1 MDIQLAKTFLEIM
14 SAGSFQEAAKR
25 LHVTQT
31 TVTARVKGLEEA
43 LGCRLFTRNRAGASL
58 TQEGERFVEHAK
70 NLVFTWQRA
79 RLELSMPLK
88 ASSSLVVGVENS
100 LWNPLLVETI
110 NQIQSEKRPQVA
122 AGFNVS
128 VMRELNSEDLVFDAR
143 IETEA
148 RLIEQLE
155 DGVLDAVVVHKP
167 HYRSSFVVELLMEE
181 KLIHVQSTKCS
192 QPNLFVDWGEE
203 FKAQYDAVLPNPRQ
217 QGFKT
222 NLGPLALK
230 VMLSQGGNGYFRT
243 RVVQK
248 YLASGELERVSG
260 APEFSYP
267 VYLLYGEQTAS
278 DALRRFI
285 DVLKQQSQKIEFWSV

>member
-31 TVTARVKGLEEA
+31 TVTARVKSLEES
-43 LGCRLFTRNRAGASL
+43 LGCRLFIRNRAGATL

-79 RLELSMPLK
+79 KLELSKPSEI
-88 ASSSLVVGVENS
+88 APALVVGVENS

-110 NQIQSEKRPQVA
+110 NQLHSEQYLEKQ
-122 AGFNVS
+122 NI
-128 VMRELNSEDLVFDAR
+128 VFDAR
-143 IETEA
+143 IEEESL
-148 RLIEQLE
+148 LIKQL
-155 DGVLDAVVVHKP
+155 DKGLLDAVLVHKP
-167 HYRSSFVVELLMEE
+167 HYRSNFVVELLMEE
-181 KLIHVQSTKCS
+181 KLIHVQSTKEPK
-192 QPNLFVDWGEE
+192 PNLFIDWGEE
-203 FKAQYDAVLPNPRQ
+203 FKTQYDAVLPHPRQ

-222 NLGPLALK
+222 NLGPLALR
-230 VMLSQGGNGYFRT
+230 VMLGQGGNGYFRT

-248 YLASGELERVSG
+248 YLDNGELEIVRG

-267 VYLLYGEQTAS
+267 VYLLYSEQAAS
-278 DALRRFI
+278 GALSRFI
-285 DVLKQQSQKIEFWSV
+285 EVLKQQSKRLDFWAV

>member
-31 TVTARVKGLEEA
+31 TVTARVKSLEES
-43 LGCRLFTRNRAGASL
+43 LGCRLFIRNRAGASL

-79 RLELSMPLK
+79 KLELSKPSE
-88 ASSSLVVGVENS
+88 AAPGLVVGVENS

-110 NQIQSEKRPQVA
+110 NQLLVEKQ
-122 AGFNVS
+122 NI
-128 VMRELNSEDLVFDAR
+128 VFDAR
-143 IETEA
+143 IEEESL
-148 RLIEQLE
+148 LIKQL
-155 DGVLDAVVVHKP
+155 DQGLLDAVLVHKP
-167 HYRSSFVVELLMEE
+167 HYRSIFVVELLMEE
-181 KLIHVQSTKCS
+181 KLIHVRSTKEPL
-192 QPNLFVDWGEE
+192 PNLFIDWGDE
-203 FKAQYDAVLPNPRQ
+203 FKAQYDAVLPHPRQ

-222 NLGPLALK
+222 NLGPLALI

-248 YLASGELERVSG
+248 YLANGELERVVG

-267 VYLLYGEQTAS
+267 VYLLYGEQAVS
-278 DALRRFI
+278 EALSRFTYA
-285 DVLKQQSQKIEFWSV
+285 LKQQSKTLDYWSV

>member
-31 TVTARVKGLEEA
+31 TVTARVKSLEES
-43 LGCRLFTRNRAGASL
+43 LGCRLFIRNRAGASL

-79 RLELSMPLK
+79 KLELSKPSE
-88 ASSSLVVGVENS
+88 AAPGLVVGVENS

-110 NQIQSEKRPQVA
+110 NQLLVEKQ
-122 AGFNVS
+122 NI
-128 VMRELNSEDLVFDAR
+128 VFDAR
-143 IETEA
+143 IEEESL
-148 RLIEQLE
+148 LIKQL
-155 DGVLDAVVVHKP
+155 DQGLLDAVLVHKP
-167 HYRSSFVVELLMEE
+167 HYRSNFVVELLMEE
-181 KLIHVQSTKCS
+181 KLIHVRSTKEPL
-192 QPNLFVDWGEE
+192 PNLFIDWGDE
-203 FKAQYDAVLPNPRQ
+203 FKAQYDAVLPHPRQ

-248 YLASGELERVSG
+248 YLANGELERVVG

-267 VYLLYGEQTAS
+267 VYLLYGEQAVS
-278 DALRRFI
+278 EALSRFTYA
-285 DVLKQQSQKIEFWSV
+285 LKQQSKTLDCRSV

>member
-31 TVTARVKGLEEA
+31 TVTARVKSLEQA
-43 LGCRLFTRNRAGASL
+43 VGCQLFIRNRAGASL
-58 TQEGERFVEHAK
+58 TQEGERFVAHAK

-79 RLELSMPLK
+79 KLELSKPRGYTP
-88 ASSSLVVGVENS
+88 SLVVGVENS

-110 NQIQSEKRPQVA
+110 NQLLEEKQ
-122 AGFNVS
+122 GI
-128 VMRELNSEDLVFDAR
+128 VFDAR
-143 IETEA
+143 IEEEA
-148 RLIEQLE
+148 LLIQQL
-155 DGVLDAVVVHKP
+155 DQGLLDAVLVHKP
-167 HYRSSFVVELLMEE
+167 NYRSNFVVELLMEE
-181 KLIHVQSTKCS
+181 KLIHVQSIKQP
-192 QPNLFVDWGEE
+192 QPNLFIDWGAE
-203 FKAQYDAVLPNPRQ
+203 FKAQYDAVLPHPRQ

-230 VMLSQGGNGYFRT
+230 IMLSQGGNGYFRT

-248 YLASGELERVSG
+248 YLANGELERVIG

-267 VYLLYGEQTAS
+267 VYLLYGEQVAS
-278 DALRRFI
+278 DALSRFI
-285 DVLKQQSQKIEFWSV
+285 QVLKQQSKRLDYWTL

>member
-43 LGCRLFTRNRAGASL
+43 LGCRLFIRNRAGASL
-58 TQEGERFVEHAK
+58 TKEGERFVEHAK
-70 NLVFTWQRA
+70 SLVFTWQRA
-79 RLELSMPLK
+79 KLELSKPLEI
-88 ASSSLVVGVENS
+88 SSSLMVGVENS

-110 NQIQSEKRPQVA
+110 NQLQSEKTPISNT
-122 AGFNVS
+122 AGI
-128 VMRELNSEDLVFDAR
+128 VFDTR
-143 IETEA
+143 IEDES
-148 RLIEQLE
+148 RLIEQL
-155 DGVLDAVVVHKP
+155 DKGILDAVVVHKP
-167 HYRSSFVVELLMEE
+167 HYRSNFVVELLMEE

-192 QPNLFVDWGEE
+192 QPNLFIDWGEE
-203 FKAQYDAVLPNPRQ
+203 FKLQYDAVLPNPRQ

-230 VMLSQGGNGYFRT
+230 VMLGQGGNGYFRT

-248 YLASGELERVSG
+248 YLANGELERIEG

-267 VYLLYGEQTAS
+267 VYLLYGEQAAS
-278 DALRRFI
+278 DALKRFI
-285 DVLKQQSQKIEFWSV
+285 EVLKQQSKKIEFWAV

>member
-31 TVTARVKGLEEA
+31 TVTARVKSLEES
-43 LGCRLFTRNRAGASL
+43 LGCRLFIRNRAGASL

-79 RLELSMPLK
+79 KLELSKPSEV
-88 ASSSLVVGVENS
+88 APGLVVGVENS

-110 NQIQSEKRPQVA
+110 NQLLVEKQ
-122 AGFNVS
+122 NI
-128 VMRELNSEDLVFDAR
+128 VFDAR
-143 IETEA
+143 IEEESL
-148 RLIEQLE
+148 LIKQL
-155 DGVLDAVVVHKP
+155 DQGLLDAVLVHKP
-167 HYRSSFVVELLMEE
+167 HYRSNFVVELLMEE
-181 KLIHVQSTKCS
+181 KLIHVRSTKEPL
-192 QPNLFVDWGEE
+192 PNLFIDWGDE
-203 FKAQYDAVLPNPRQ
+203 FKAQYDAVLPHPRQ

-248 YLASGELERVSG
+248 YLANGELERVVG

-267 VYLLYGEQTAS
+267 VYLLYGEQAVS
-278 DALRRFI
+278 EALSRFTYA
-285 DVLKQQSQKIEFWSV
+285 LKQQSKTLDYWSV

>member
-14 SAGSFQEAAKR
+14 SSGSFQEAAKR

-31 TVTARVKGLEEA
+31 TVTARVKSLEQA
-43 LGCRLFTRNRAGASL
+43 LDCRLFIRNRAGASL

-79 RLELSMPLK
+79 KLELAEPSGDTSGLI
-88 ASSSLVVGVENS
+88 VGVENS

-110 NQIQSEKRPQVA
+110 IQLQSEKA
-122 AGFNVS
+122 
-128 VMRELNSEDLVFDAR
+128 NSTLDVRVDAR
-143 IETEA
+143 IDAESE
-148 RLIEQLE
+148 LIKQL
-155 DGVLDAVVVHKP
+155 DKGLLDAVLLHKP
-167 HYRSSFVVELLMEE
+167 HYRSNFLVELLMEE
-181 KLIHVQSTKCS
+181 KLIHVQSTKQS
-192 QPNLFVDWGEE
+192 QPNLFIDWGEE
-203 FKAQYDAVLPNPRQ
+203 FRVQYDAVLPSPRK

-230 VMLSQGGNGYFRT
+230 IMLKQGGNGYFRT
-243 RVVQK
+243 RVVQE
-248 YLASGELERVSG
+248 YLVNGELERVVG

-278 DALRRFI
+278 DALNKFI
-285 DVLKQQSQKIEFWSV
+285 EVLKQQSKKLEYWTV

>member
-31 TVTARVKGLEEA
+31 TVTARVKSLEE
-43 LGCRLFTRNRAGASL
+43 LLDCRLFIRNRAGATL

-79 RLELSMPLK
+79 KLELSKPSEI
-88 ASSSLVVGVENS
+88 APALVVGVENS

-110 NQIQSEKRPQVA
+110 NQLHSEQYLEKQ
-122 AGFNVS
+122 NI
-128 VMRELNSEDLVFDAR
+128 VFDAR
-143 IETEA
+143 IEEESL
-148 RLIEQLE
+148 LIKQL
-155 DGVLDAVVVHKP
+155 DQGLLDAVLVHKP
-167 HYRSSFVVELLMEE
+167 HYRSNFVVELLMEE
-181 KLIHVQSTKCS
+181 KLIHVQSTKEPN
-192 QPNLFVDWGEE
+192 PNLFIDWGEE
-203 FKAQYDAVLPNPRQ
+203 FKTQYDAVLPHPRQ

-222 NLGPLALK
+222 NLGPLALR
-230 VMLSQGGNGYFRT
+230 VMLGQGGNGYFRT

-248 YLASGELERVSG
+248 YLDNGELEIVRA

-267 VYLLYGEQTAS
+267 VYLLYSEQAAS
-278 DALRRFI
+278 SALSRFI
-285 DVLKQQSQKIEFWSV
+285 EVLKQQSKRLDFWAV

>member
-31 TVTARVKGLEEA
+31 TVTARVKALEES
-43 LGCRLFTRNRAGASL
+43 LGCRLFIRNRAGASL

-70 NLVFTWQRA
+70 TLVFTWQRA
-79 RLELSMPLK
+79 KLDLSKPSDK
-88 ASSSLVVGVENS
+88 ASGLVVGVENS

-110 NQIQSEKRPQVA
+110 NQLLVEKQ
-122 AGFNVS
+122 NI
-128 VMRELNSEDLVFDAR
+128 VFDAR
-143 IETEA
+143 IEEESL
-148 RLIEQLE
+148 LIKQL
-155 DGVLDAVVVHKP
+155 DQGILDAVLVHKP
-167 HYRSSFVVELLMEE
+167 SYRSNVVVELLMEE
-181 KLIHVQSTKCS
+181 KLIHVKSTKEP
-192 QPNLFVDWGEE
+192 QPNLFVDWGNA
-203 FKAQYDAVLPNPRQ
+203 FKAQYDAVLPQPRQ

-243 RVVQK
+243 RVVEN
-248 YLASGELERVSG
+248 YLASGELERVIG

-267 VYLLYGEQTAS
+267 VYLLYS
-278 DALRRFI
+278 DQLATEALSRFTHA
-285 DVLKQQSQKIEFWSV
+285 LKQQSKKLDYWSV